1 MDEKFWTE
9 DPSIIYK
16 NYYII
21 IPTTNMSR
29 VKQLNTS
36 TRFLLYFIILCV
48 LFQVD
53 QSVIIYLLIGII
65 LIVIFYYIHASDP
78 VGIENDLIQEA
89 EKSSLEY
96 TVKPESCKECFEN
109 FEINKPIV
117 TLYDSVKNKVFKGN
131 SIPTVD
137 FSVESG
143 YIDSDGNY
151 RLGPNYSDIDIKDY
165 IKKDKKD
172 KEKKVTWEKFQILF
186 FRII

>member
-53 QSVIIYLLIGII
+53 KSVIIYLLVGII

-89 EKSSLEY
+89 EKS
-96 TVKPESCKECFEN
+96 
-109 FEINKPIV
+109 
-117 TLYDSVKNKVFKGN
+117 
-131 SIPTVD
+131 
-137 FSVESG
+137 
-143 YIDSDGNY
+143 
-151 RLGPNYSDIDIKDY
+151 
-165 IKKDKKD
+165 
-172 KEKKVTWEKFQILF
+172 
-186 FRII
+186 